1 VSTKEIVDTNSQ
13 TVKAATTRGPYKQ
26 HTLAFKQELVEA
38 SQRPGASV
46 ARIARENGINAN
58 QLYLWRKTY
67 REGKLGKSSSVLLP
81 VKVEHRNATDRSIAA
96 QPTGCVLI
104 EADGLRL
111 HIEGQPDPETLRIIL
126 AALRRP

>member
-1 VSTKEIVDTNSQ
+1 MDTNSRMIE
-13 TVKAATTRGPYKQ
+13 AAAARGPYRHHSQ
-26 HTLAFKQELVEA
+26 AFKQALVQE
-38 SQRPGASV
+38 SLRPGASV
-46 ARIARENGINAN
+46 ARIAREHGINAN
-58 QLYLWRKTY
+58 QLHLWRKTY
-67 REGKLGKSSSVLLP
+67 RAGSLGKSSSALLP
-81 VKVEHRNATDRSIAA
+81 VKVEHRDAADRSNAA